1 MYTVTYNVL
10 ELMSQASGGK
20 VTTFKDL
27 KIEWLWGSLLPLL
40 SSPDNSFEANYFSS
54 LSDKEV

>member
-1 MYTVTYNVL
+1 MNPFLFNEIVVEHLGQCLAHNRHAFHSFEMYTVTYNVL

-27 KIEWLWGSLLPLL
+27 KIE
-40 SSPDNSFEANYFSS
+40 
-54 LSDKEV
+54 